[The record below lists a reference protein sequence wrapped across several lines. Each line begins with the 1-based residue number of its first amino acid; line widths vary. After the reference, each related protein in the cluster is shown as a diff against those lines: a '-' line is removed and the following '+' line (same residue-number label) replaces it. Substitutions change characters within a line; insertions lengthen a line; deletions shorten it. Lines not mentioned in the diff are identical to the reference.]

1 MDLIDRVTQRLK
13 LRDLRL
19 LDTVVRSKSMARAA
33 AQLHLTQPAVSK
45 GILELEHTL
54 GVRLVER
61 GRRGIEP
68 TPHGLALLKSGVAI
82 FDDLRQGVRE
92 IQHLCDPNAGEVRI
106 SSTDPIIAGLLP
118 IVVARMSQRYPRV
131 SIFVRSTPIAI
142 LHQHSPLYL
151 DLREREVDLVLGPLV
166 GGASGDDLKAEFLF
180 DEPLHVAACISNPFA
195 RRRAV
200 SLSDLLDEPWCL
212 PPLDS
217 LVGARC
223 VESFR
228 AFGLALPQRLVL
240 AQSTQLQIGL
250 LSMQRHFT
258 MFPRSLL
265 HFSGKRFGIK
275 ALAINLPVEPRRIG
289 IVTLKNRSV
298 APAVKAL
305 IDMIREVTKSLPKA
319 KRN

>member
-1 MDLIDRVTQRLK
+1 MGLIDRVIHRLK

-19 LDTVVRSKSMARAA
+19 LETVVRSKSMARAA

-45 GILELEHTL
+45 GILELEHML

-61 GRRGIEP
+61 SRQGIEP
-68 TPHGLALLKSGVAI
+68 TPYGLALLKSGVAI
-82 FDDLRQGVRE
+82 FDDLRQGVQE
-92 IQHLCDPNAGEVRI
+92 IEHLSDPNAGEVQI
-106 SSTDPIIAGLLP
+106 SSTEPIIAGLLP
-118 IVVARMSQRYPRV
+118 IVVARMSQHYPSV

-142 LHQHSPLYL
+142 LHHHTPLYR
-151 DLREREVDLVLGPLV
+151 DLREREVDLVLGPV
-166 GGASGDDLKAEFLF
+166 IGTSEDDLAVEFLF
-180 DEPLHVAACISNPFA
+180 DEPLHVAASTANPFA

-200 SLSDLLDEPWCL
+200 ALSDLINEPWCL

-223 VESFR
+223 VKSFR
-228 AFGLALPQRLVL
+228 AFGLGVPQKLVF

-265 HFSGKRFGIK
+265 HFTGKRFGIK
-275 ALAINLPVEPRRIG
+275 ALAIDLPVEPRRIG
-289 IVTLKNRSV
+289 IVTLKNRSIT
-298 APAVKAL
+298 PAVKAL
-305 IDMIREVTKSLPKA
+305 IEMVREITKPLPKA
-319 KRN
+319 KRR